1 MTRWHLGAFL
11 VMLALEFL
19 PACASTR
26 QGITDLSQ
34 DQQAYFPAL
43 QQMLVANRP
52 LFEAGLQAQLD
63 ADRVRQRNQLMWE
76 RDLRKAEVLLQ
87 SDPSISG
94 DERLLSMKLA
104 EVDLADVARVAALE
118 GIEESRQK
126 ALLALYDKVRKAV
139 EALEKNN
146 TVILKY
152 LESRDAAF
160 ALRSLDVDGIFRLVA
175 DLRAVEGEM
184 ARVDARAQEQQKKQ
198 DERLQAAL
206 DRARDLL
213 IKVYARP

>member
-1 MTRWHLGAFL
+1 MTRWHRCAFL
-11 VMLALEFL
+11 VMLALGL
-19 PACASTR
+19 TPACVSTR
-26 QGITDLSQ
+26 QGITDLSR
-34 DQQAYFPAL
+34 DQQAYFAAL
-43 QQMLVANRP
+43 KQTLVANRP

-63 ADRVRQRNQLMWE
+63 ADRVRQRNLLMWE

-87 SDPSISG
+87 RNPSISR

-104 EVDLADVARVAALE
+104 EVDLADVARLTALE
-118 GIEESRQK
+118 GVDDSRQK
-126 ALLALYDKVRKAV
+126 VLLALYDKVWKAV

-146 TVILKY
+146 AVLLKY
-152 LESRDAAF
+152 LESRDAVF

-184 ARVDARAQEQQKKQ
+184 TRVDARAQEQQKKQ
-198 DERLQAAL
+198 DERIQAAI

-213 IKVYARP
+213 IKVYAQP

>member
-1 MTRWHLGAFL
+1 MTRWHLRAFL
-11 VMLALEFL
+11 VMLALGL
-19 PACASTR
+19 LSACASTR

-34 DQQAYFPAL
+34 DQQAYFSAL

-63 ADRVRQRNQLMWE
+63 VDRVRQRNLLMWE

-104 EVDLADVARVAALE
+104 EVDLADVAWVAALE

-139 EALEKNN
+139 ETLEKNN

>member
-1 MTRWHLGAFL
+1 MTRWHLRAFL
-11 VMLALEFL
+11 VMLALGLL

-126 ALLALYDKVRKAV
+126 ALLVLYDKVRKAV

-152 LESRDAAF
+152 LESKDAAF

>member
-1 MTRWHLGAFL
+1 MTRWHLRAFL
-11 VMLALEFL
+11 VMLALGLL

-63 ADRVRQRNQLMWE
+63 ADRGRQRNQLMWE

-126 ALLALYDKVRKAV
+126 ALLVLYDKVRKAV

-152 LESRDAAF
+152 LESKDAAF